1 MSNLN
6 NILNN
11 DDELSEELLMKYAS
25 GNLSAEERHAI
36 ESKMI
41 DSSFLSDA
49 VEGISSMKDKKQIQ
63 QYVDELNNQLQK
75 QVQQKK
81 KRKAKRKLPSMDW
94 IITSV
99 IIVLLLCV
107 LGYFVLHLYQT
118 K

>member
-1 MSNLN
+1 MSDLN

-63 QYVDELNNQLQK
+63 QYVDELNTQLQK

-81 KRKAKRKLPSMDW
+81 KRKAKCKYIKKICIQTYGMVSLLADLLPW
-94 IITSV
+94 
-99 IIVLLLCV
+99 
-107 LGYFVLHLYQT
+107 Y
-118 K
+118 